1 MTDEKASRTIVSGR
15 LAAMLGSALV
25 GILLAT
31 GTALASGSLP
41 AEPISAGPFAN
52 FAACRTYLE
61 TTHQQLSAM
70 AMPKPVTNPA
80 GGTRQVLVYTKGVS
94 QDGGEQAA
102 YEAEVGYEFRHVDP
116 ERHSIIT
123 DYTWER
129 YSMACHGAAFDGTL
143 DRGYALPRIEPAP

>member
-80 GGTRQVLVYTKGVS
+80 GGTRQVLIYTKGVS
-94 QDGGEQAA
+94 QYGGEQAT
-102 YEAEVGYEFRHVDP
+102 YEAEVGYEFRHPDP
-116 ERHSIIT
+116 ERRSIIT
-123 DYTWER
+123 NYTWER
-129 YSMACHGAAFDGTL
+129 YSMSCHGAAFDGTL
-143 DRGYALPRIEPAP
+143 ERGYALPGIAPAP

>member
-1 MTDEKASRTIVSGR
+1 MTDNKASRTIVR
-15 LAAMLGSALV
+15 RRPAAMLGTALA

-31 GTALASGSLP
+31 GAALASGSLAP
-41 AEPISAGPFAN
+41 EPLSAGPFAN

-70 AMPKPVTNPA
+70 AMPKPITNPA

-94 QDGGEQAA
+94 QDGGEQAT
-102 YEAEVGYEFRHVDP
+102 YEAEVGYEFRHLDP
-116 ERHSIIT
+116 ERRSIIT
-123 DYTWER
+123 NYTWER

-143 DRGYALPRIEPAP
+143 ERGYALPGIAPAP